1 MRSVS
6 LALSFAVSTTVL
18 GLRYHPNLKPEH
30 GPKVTRGIGSADDIS
45 KACADIKSQISSA
58 SEVIDGVV
66 EIGLADDTHH
76 WFFES
81 NSETPTC
88 IVEVG
93 SPADVSIA
101 MTVIGHYGSPFA
113 IYCAGHASNKG
124 FSSTTGVH
132 IALKRMN
139 QIVLSADKSTVEI
152 GTGNGWAD
160 VYDKLDGTGVNV
172 VGGRVKGPG
181 VGGFTLG
188 GGYSWKT
195 NQHGLTSD
203 TVVQFNLVLPNG
215 TISSAS
221 AENNPDLFFAL
232 KGGLNRFAVVTSA
245 VFRTHPQTD
254 EIYAGTTIYAS
265 DQVDALLNATQ
276 VFSDTNTD
284 PKAQIITTIN
294 ATPVGLSALVLF
306 FYDGPDPGTAFEMFD
321 EVDDT
326 ISFVRVQSFS
336 TFVSSVDSAIALNP
350 RGTFNSLPTTKT
362 TPAFLA
368 AIKNQASQLN
378 SQGHGALMLSYD
390 IEPFLEYGEH
400 ATESA
405 YPHDESPLPLNLY
418 FSWAFSSDDQYWNE
432 AMVNAIS
439 ELREVAVREGIFNE
453 SSAVYPN
460 YAIAGTT
467 AEVLYG
473 SANAARLRSIKANVD
488 PNNVMSLAG
497 GFNI

>member
-1 MRSVS
+1 MRTT
-6 LALSFAVSTTVL
+6 LLPLSFAISATVL
-18 GLRYHPNLKPEH
+18 GFWHHPKPAH
-30 GPKVTRGIGSADDIS
+30 QPKDIGTAHDAS
-45 KACADIKSQISSA
+45 KACAEIKSQISSA

-66 EIGLADDTHH
+66 ELSLTEDTHH
-76 WFFES
+76 WFFVS

-88 IVEVG
+88 VVEVG
-93 SPADVSIA
+93 SPADLSIA
-101 MTVIGHYGSPFA
+101 MTAIGNYGAPFA
-113 IYCAGHASNKG
+113 IYSAGHASNKG

-132 IALKRMN
+132 IAMKRMN
-139 QIVLSADKSTVEI
+139 QVVLSADKTTVEI

-195 NQHGLTSD
+195 NQYGLTSD
-203 TVVQFNLVLPNG
+203 TVEQFNVVLPNG

-221 AENNPDLFFAL
+221 ADYNPDLFFAL

-254 EIYAGTTIYAS
+254 EVYAGVTIYTS
-265 DQVDALLNATQ
+265 DQVDAVLNATQ
-276 VFSDTNTD
+276 IFSDVNTD

-294 ATPVGLSALVLF
+294 ATPVGLAALVLF
-306 FYDGPDPGTAFEMFD
+306 FYDGPDAGTSFEMFD
-321 EVDDT
+321 GVDHT
-326 ISFVRVQSFS
+326 ISLVRAQPFS
-336 TFVSSVDSAIALNP
+336 SFVSTVDSSLSSNP

-368 AIKNQASQLN
+368 AVKNQASSLI
-378 SQGHGALMLSYD
+378 SQGHGALILSYD
-390 IEPFLEYGEH
+390 IEPFLKYGAH

-405 YPHDESPLPLNLY
+405 YPHNDSPYPLNLY
-418 FSWAFSSDDQYWNE
+418 FSWGFSSDDQYWND

-439 ELREVAVREGIFNE
+439 ELREVAIREGIFDA

-467 AEVLYG
+467 AEELYG
-473 SANAARLRSIKANVD
+473 STNAARLRSIKASVD
-488 PNNVMSLAG
+488 PDGVMNLAG
-497 GFNI
+497 GFDI